1 MLEILYCFDENYNTQ
16 GFSSIYSLLNQ
27 TSSKV
32 NINIIHKTFEDER
45 FIPNEI
51 LNHANL
57 NSIKVFKFSV
67 GNHFNFFLAFL
78 ASPKRVFTSSGLK

>member
-57 NSIKVFKFSV
+57 NSMQFLLHHSV
-67 GNHFNFFLAFL
+67 LHQTWLWQKIFHHD
-78 ASPKRVFTSSGLK
+78 